1 MSDDT
6 LARIARRLSSLPSIA
21 LPTDYPRPSHSS
33 SKKVVEASIDANLNH
48 RASLALARLS
58 LYEDDNADSNSS
70 SERPNPPSPFHILL
84 ATFLALLHRYTGETD
99 IVVATSSPSA
109 DHPDP
114 LLLRAELPP
123 ERSFWGLVRG
133 MEQLEKEAEV
143 DHVPFETL
151 LQTVGQREN
160 DTRDSPYTPLFRVR
174 FLDAMDKTESQF
186 IKSTSLTTDLTII
199 VKSSVPSTSLMSSH
213 EPMFP
218 RPVSLTFLYNSLLF
232 TSTRIHLMIDQLS
245 QLLIQASMRPSAK
258 LSTIPFLTPSQLSL
272 LPDPRQD
279 LNWTTW
285 PGPITRIFSA
295 NAQQHPEKLCVSEHL
310 ISQTAG
316 DLSQPP
322 QNRLRTFNY
331 RQIDQASNILSHH
344 LLAGGIEPEDV
355 VTIYSTRGVDLV
367 VAIVGIL
374 KAGATFSVID
384 PAYPNQ
390 RQKIYLQV
398 SRPRGLI
405 ILERAGKLSQ
415 EVQSYIDEELSIKVT
430 IPALALQ
437 DDGHLSGGV
446 SASGEDLL
454 ALIQSNSDSPPDVSL
469 GPDSVGTLSFTS
481 GSTGIPK
488 GVKGRHFSLTHFFPW
503 MATEFKLNS
512 HSKFTMLS
520 GIAHDPIQRD
530 IFTPL
535 FLGAELHIPTAEDIG
550 TPGRLAEWMDD
561 TQITVTHL
569 TPAMGQLLSAQATR
583 VIPSLSNA
591 FFVGDILTKRDCT
604 RLQQLAPNVQIINM
618 FGTTETQRA
627 VSYCPIPPISQ
638 DPIYLDTKKDIIP
651 AGRGMKDVQ
660 LLVVNRFEK
669 NLQCGVGE
677 LGEIYVRSSGLAEGY
692 LGPAEVSAEKFMP
705 NWFTSNGA
713 LGTDAKLDQIEG
725 KWLGVRDR
733 LYKTGDL
740 GRYLPDGTVECVG
753 RLDDQI
759 KIRGFRIELGEIDT
773 HLSQHP
779 AIRENVTLV
788 RRDKD
793 EEKILVS
800 YFVPMNGQENDLVSG
815 SEVEDDEDEDVSEL
829 EKGIRK
835 YRRLIKDI
843 REYLK
848 TKLPTYS
855 IPTLFVPLVR
865 MPLNPNGKIDKPALP
880 FPDTAKYLTASQVK
894 PSKEST
900 STTELTQTQ
909 SSIQSIWQT
918 LLPNNLYSS
927 SIIPIDE
934 NFFDLGG
941 HSILATRL
949 VFEIRKM
956 MAINAPLGLV
966 FENPTIGALAHQ
978 LDLLKNTDFGLAK
991 DDEDK
996 AGEDLKATSD
1006 AATFDYAADAK
1017 MLMKTLKSSYPKPQW
1032 TDETPKTV
1040 LLTGVTGFLGAFIL
1054 REILSCSTQ
1063 IGKVI
1068 CHLRAKSKEAGLARL
1083 RESCESRGFWDES
1096 WVANGRVE
1104 IVLGDLESRQIGL
1117 NDDLWKELSERVDL
1131 VVHNGAL
1138 VHWVYP
1144 YSKVR
1149 SANVMATLSLIEFMA
1164 IGKPKA
1170 MTFVSST
1177 AVLEKSHYVD
1187 LSDVLVQRG
1196 GRGIPETD
1204 DLEASATGL
1213 TTGYGQ
1219 TKWVS
1224 ERLLMEAGRRGLCG
1238 AIIRPAYIVGDSNT
1252 GVTNTDDFL
1261 WRLVKG
1267 CVQIGAI
1274 PDIHN
1279 TVNMLPVNEVA
1290 RLTMLATIRNPND
1303 LKVFHLTARPL
1314 PRMNEFLETLKV
1326 YGYNVIKEDYLTWR
1340 IKLEQSVMD
1349 SGPEDNALFPL
1360 LHFVSNDL
1368 PSSTKSAE
1376 LDDSNT
1382 TQLIENDNGDE
1393 NRMTVNSERI
1403 GIYLAWLV
1411 RVGFLPKP
1419 NENCGQIDLPSL
1431 GGGTGWAVGRSGH

>member
-1 MSDDT
+1 MSEHT
-6 LARIARRLSSLPSIA
+6 LARITRRLSSLPSIA

-33 SKKVVEASIDANLNH
+33 SQKVVEASIDADLNH

-58 LYEDDNADSNSS
+58 LYEDDNLDANSS
-70 SERPNPPSPFHILL
+70 EAERANPPSPFHILL

-109 DHPDP
+109 EHPDP

-123 ERSFWGLVRG
+123 DRTFWGLVRAI
-133 MEQLEKEAEV
+133 EQLEKEAES

-151 LQTVGQREN
+151 LQTVGQREH
-160 DTRDSPYTPLFRVR
+160 DGLDSPYAPLFRVR
-174 FLDAMDKTESQF
+174 FLDAMDQTESDF
-186 IKSTSLTTDLTII
+186 IHSTSLTTDLTII
-199 VKSSVPSTSLMSSH
+199 VKSSVPSTALRSSH
-213 EPMFP
+213 EPILP

-232 TSTRIHLMIDQLS
+232 TSTRMHLMIDQLS
-245 QLLIQASMRPSAK
+245 MLLIQASMRPSAK
-258 LSTIPFLTPSQLSL
+258 LSTIPFLTPAQLSL

-285 PGPITRIFSA
+285 PGPITRIFSS
-295 NAQQHPEKLCVSEHL
+295 NAHRHPQKLCVSEHL
-310 ISQTAG
+310 IN
-316 DLSQPP
+316 DQPCKFQHP
-322 QNRLRTFNY
+322 PKSHMRTFTY
-331 RQIDQASNILSHH
+331 QQIDEASNILAHH
-344 LLAGGIEPEDV
+344 LLAGGIQPEEV

-367 VAIVGIL
+367 VAILGIL

-390 RQKIYLQV
+390 RQKIYLEV

-405 ILERAGKLSQ
+405 VLERAGRLSH
-415 EVQSYIDEELSIKVT
+415 EVQTFIDDQLSIKVT
-430 IPALALQ
+430 VPALSLQ
-437 DDGHLSGGV
+437 DDGSLLGGFE
-446 SASGEDLL
+446 SASERQDVL
-454 ALIQSNSDSPPDVSL
+454 AHTQALSTVLPDVKL

-488 GVKGRHFSLTHFFPW
+488 GVKGRHYSLTHFFPW
-503 MATEFKLNS
+503 MATEFKLDAN
-512 HSKFTMLS
+512 SKFTMLS

-561 TQITVTHL
+561 SRITVTHL

-583 VIPSLSNA
+583 QIPSLQNA

-604 RLQQLAPNVQIINM
+604 RLQQLAPNVMIINM

-627 VSYCPIPPISQ
+627 VSYCPIPPIAK

-660 LLVVNRFEK
+660 LLVVNRFERS
-669 NLQCGVGE
+669 LQCGVGE

-692 LGPAEVSAEKFMP
+692 LGPAEVSAEKFLP
-705 NWFTSNGA
+705 NWFTSGIVETKA
-713 LGTDAKLDQIEG
+713 SDEEVMEG

-733 LYKTGDL
+733 VYKTGDL

-800 YFVPMNGQENDLVSG
+800 YFVPMARDEAEGLVSG
-815 SEVEDDEDEDVSEL
+815 SEVEDEEEEEVSEL

-835 YRRLIKDI
+835 YRKLIKHI

-880 FPDTAKYLTASQVK
+880 FPDTARQVTSSHIKPK
-894 PSKEST
+894 PSSC
-900 STTELTQTQ
+900 SDLTPTQ
-909 SSIQSIWQT
+909 STIQSIWQS
-918 LLPNNLYSS
+918 LLPNNIYSTS
-927 SIIPIDE
+927 VIPVDE
-934 NFFDLGG
+934 SFFDLGG

-949 VFEIRKM
+949 VFEIRRM
-956 MAINAPLGLV
+956 MAVNAPLGLV
-966 FENPTIGALAHQ
+966 FEHPTIGGLAHQ
-978 LDLLKNTDFGLAK
+978 VDLLKNADFGIAK
-991 DDEDK
+991 DDEEK
-996 AGEDLKATSD
+996 AKSD
-1006 AATFDYAADAK
+1006 PATFDYAADGRA
-1017 MLMKTLKSSYPKPQW
+1017 LIKTLKLKFSKPSS
-1032 TDETPKTV
+1032 TDITPKTV
-1040 LLTGVTGFLGAFIL
+1040 FLTGATGFLGAFIL
-1054 REILSCSTQ
+1054 RALLGRPTQ
-1063 IGKVI
+1063 IGKVV
-1068 CHLRAKSKEAGLARL
+1068 CHLRAKTREAGLARL
-1083 RESCESRGFWDES
+1083 REACESRGFWEEA
-1096 WVANGRVE
+1096 WVMEGRVE
-1104 IVLGDLESRQIGL
+1104 VVLGDLESRQIGL
-1117 NDDLWKELSERVDL
+1117 TDSVWAELSERVDV

-1144 YSKVR
+1144 YSKLR
-1149 SANVMATLSLIEFMA
+1149 SANVLGTLALLEFVST
-1164 IGKPKA
+1164 GKPK
-1170 MTFVSST
+1170 MLTFVSST
-1177 AVLEKSHYVD
+1177 AVLEKAHYVD
-1187 LSDVLVQRG
+1187 LSDVLIQRG
-1196 GRGIPETD
+1196 GRGVPETD
-1204 DLEASATGL
+1204 DLEAGATGL

-1224 ERLLMEAGRRGLCG
+1224 ERLIMEAGRRGLCG
-1238 AIIRPAYIVGDSNT
+1238 SIIRPAYIVGDSRT

-1279 TVNMLPVNEVA
+1279 TVNMLPVDEVA
-1290 RLTMLATIRNPND
+1290 RCTMLASVRKPTD

-1314 PRMNEFLETLKV
+1314 PRMNAFLDTLAT
-1326 YGYNVIKEDYLTWR
+1326 YGYNVAKEDYLTWR
-1340 IKLEQSVMD
+1340 IKLEQSVLGR
-1349 SGPEDNALFPL
+1349 GPEDNALFPL
-1360 LHFVSNDL
+1360 LHFVLNDL

-1382 TQLIENDNGDE
+1382 INLLGTDDGEIE
-1393 NRMTVNSERI
+1393 MTVKAEQV

-1411 RVGFLPKP
+1411 RVGFLPVP
-1419 NENCGQIDLPSL
+1419 EAGCGLELPAL
-1431 GGGTGWAVGRSGH
+1431 GGGAGWAVGRSGH